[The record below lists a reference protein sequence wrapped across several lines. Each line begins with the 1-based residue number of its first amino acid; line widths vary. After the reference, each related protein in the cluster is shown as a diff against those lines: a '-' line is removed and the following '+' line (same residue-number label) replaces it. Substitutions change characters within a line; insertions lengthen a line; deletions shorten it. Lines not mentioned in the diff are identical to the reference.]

1 MSVVVRRVVG
11 VIGIVRISVG
21 VIPRIVRDVVWMI
34 LIPAVVPAVHLCT
47 VGVVGHGKGGGV
59 QGTKAKN
66 KPDSSR
72 DDEGSLPKVAL
83 KLVYHSGVLGQ

>member
-1 MSVVVRRVVG
+1 MRRVVG
-11 VIGIVRISVG
+11 IAGIVRVCVG

-47 VGVVGHGKGGGV
+47 VGVVGHGKGSGV
-59 QGTKAKN
+59 QRAKAKN
-66 KPDSSR
+66 KPDCSR